1 LFKVFLNN
9 FELLGSLAIS
19 VNGFLTVFILAVALQ
34 KSGNPKFAD
43 RRFNGL
49 LSG

>member
-1 LFKVFLNN
+1 LNN
-9 FELLGSLAIS
+9 FKLSGSLAIS
-19 VNGFLTVFILAVALQ
+19 VNGFLTLFIVAVALQ

-43 RRFNGL
+43 RRFNVL